1 MEVND
6 LTFLVRGCLFKVHA
20 GLGPGLLESIYEEA
34 LTFELS
40 QAKIPFR
47 TQVLYPVYYKE
58 KKLNKEF
65 RLDLLV
71 DEQLIIELKSV
82 ESLSPLHAKQLLT
95 YLQITKLKI
104 GFLVNFN
111 VNNLQEGIQ
120 RIVNKL

>member
-47 TQVLYPVYYKE
+47 TQVLYPVYYNE

-71 DEQLIIELKSV
+71 DEQLIVELKSV